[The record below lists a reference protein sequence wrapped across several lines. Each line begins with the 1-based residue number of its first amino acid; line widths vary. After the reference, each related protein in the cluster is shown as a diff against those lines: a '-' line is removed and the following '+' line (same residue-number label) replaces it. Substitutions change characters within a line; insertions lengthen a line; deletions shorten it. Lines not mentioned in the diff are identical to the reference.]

1 MKNAKPSAKRMTSA
15 PKRPP
20 GRPRKAGEP
29 TPEPGLSAEAYLEKV
44 VSGVLPADPSR
55 VRAALGLIRFQ
66 AKPKRAP
73 LPSASFGELEK
84 AETREA
90 GRTEK
95 SEFEKKARAIRERH
109 TKKGSA

>member
-1 MKNAKPSAKRMTSA
+1 MKNAKPSAKRTTAA

-29 TPEPGLSAEAYLEKV
+29 TPEPGLTAEGYLEKV
-44 VSGVLPADPSR
+44 VSGELLADPTR

-73 LPSASFGELEK
+73 LPSPSGAAQEK
-84 AETREA
+84 AANLEA
-90 GRTEK
+90 DRIDK
-95 SEFEKKARAIRERH
+95 AAFERKAAEIRRRH
-109 TKKGSA
+109 ATKKGP